1 VPPPRPT
8 GATLAA
14 VRPPDY
20 TGGGLVNLV
29 AELEKRLAGKAPTP
43 GLHPGLAAAVPE
55 AATYL
60 LVLFDGLGD
69 AQLAHPAVA
78 VLRAARRGALDAP
91 FPTTT
96 TVSLATIASGLPPAR
111 HGLIAYQLWLPEV
124 ERVANTIKWTTLWGD
139 PLDLDFAAFL
149 PRPNV
154 WERVAAA
161 GVEPIVIQP
170 LNFLGTPLTRVLY
183 RNCRVEPYADPG
195 EAVAAAMQL
204 TRVPR
209 RLVMLYLPQ
218 VDFAAHVWGQDSD
231 GYREALRLVAGVW
244 EAVAAALPPGVV
256 MVGTADHGHVDIPKN
271 QQVRLAKPD
280 HEGRTFYGDPR
291 VTFVKG
297 EGASLAAGL
306 PATWVP
312 LAQMAGWWG
321 PGEPH
326 PGFAG
331 RAPDGALFAEPGW
344 ALLHR
349 FSDDRLIGQ
358 HGGLTEEELRIPL
371 LVAGG

>member
-1 VPPPRPT
+1 M
-8 GATLAA
+8 
-14 VRPPDY
+14 RPPDY

-29 AELEKRLAGKAPTP
+29 AELERRLAGKAPTP
-43 GLHPGLAAAVPE
+43 GLHADLAAAVPE

-69 AQLAHPAVA
+69 AQLAHPVA
-78 VLRAARRGALDAP
+78 AALRAARRGALDAP

-111 HGLIAYQLWLPEV
+111 HGLIAYQLWLPDLG
-124 ERVANTIKWTTLWGD
+124 RVANTIKWTTLWGD
-139 PLDLDFAAFL
+139 PLDLDFPSFL
-149 PRPNV
+149 PQPNT

-161 GVEPIVIQP
+161 GAEPIVIQP

-195 EAVAAAMQL
+195 EAVAAAVQL
-204 TRVPR
+204 TRAPR

-244 EAVAAALPPGVV
+244 EAVGASLPPGVV
-256 MVGTADHGHVDIPKN
+256 MVGTADHGHVDIPKAR
-271 QQVRLAKPD
+271 QVRLAKPD

-312 LAQMAGWWG
+312 LTEMQGWWG

-326 PGFAG
+326 PRFTD
-331 RAPDGALFAEPGW
+331 RAPDGVLFADSGW

-358 HGGLTEEELRIPL
+358 HGGLTEEELRVPL